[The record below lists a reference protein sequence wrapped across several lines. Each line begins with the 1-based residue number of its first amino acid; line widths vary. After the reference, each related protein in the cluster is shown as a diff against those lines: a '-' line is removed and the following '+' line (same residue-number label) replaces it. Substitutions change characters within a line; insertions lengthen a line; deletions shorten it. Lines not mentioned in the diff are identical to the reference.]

1 MTEDSGASIK
11 MIKDQEDKDEIIA
24 PTVDMKLLV
33 EEMKK
38 TMDKALIEAL
48 TPSGTENDSRFFS
61 SPGPVHTPPKT
72 KEQEQLDPTLNY
84 LCHVILGLPMDC
96 VIYN

>member
-48 TPSGTENDSRFFS
+48 TPSVTENDSRFFS
-61 SPGPVHTPPKT
+61 LYNSLCPKLLDSTSAGFSTPG
-72 KEQEQLDPTLNY
+72 
-84 LCHVILGLPMDC
+84 M
-96 VIYN
+96 